1 MRRPSYLDT
10 SAAVKLVRRER
21 SSAGLVE
28 HLLAAPLRMSSELLA
43 VELRCAV
50 RHLERP
56 ELLELVDEVLSAL
69 DLIPLGA
76 AIHARAA
83 TAFDPPQRALDAI
96 HLATA
101 LSVPTDDLDF
111 VTYDDRQA
119 LAAEAAG
126 LTVVTPV

>member
-1 MRRPSYLDT
+1 MSRPAYLDT

-28 HLLAAPLRMSSELLA
+28 HLLDASSRMSSELLA
-43 VELRCAV
+43 VELRAAAQ
-50 RHLERP
+50 HLGRP
-56 ELLELVDEVLSAL
+56 ELLDLADEVLATL
-69 DLIPLGA
+69 DLIPAGA
-76 AIHARAA
+76 AIRARAGA
-83 TAFDPPQRALDAI
+83 IFDPPQRALDAI

-101 LSVPTDDLDF
+101 LSIPTDRLDF